1 MKIFDPHVHAISRTT
16 DDYERMAT
24 ADIRKILEPSF
35 WIGQPRTYV
44 GTFLDYFSWITEFE
58 KERAAD
64 HNIAHYAAIAVNP
77 KEANDR
83 GLAEEVLE
91 EMPPFL
97 ERDSVVAVGEVGFD
111 RISDDEEEI
120 MRKQIEMAQEA
131 DLPILVHTPHQRKEE
146 GTRRTINVLKE
157 MNVDEDRVL
166 IDHNTE
172 ETIEMTLDNGYWAG
186 HSIYPRTKL
195 TPKRVADIVQEY
207 GIKRVT
213 INSAADWGPSDPLNV
228 PKTVNEL
235 RTRGFTD
242 EKLHKLI
249 WENPL
254 EFYNQS
260 GRIGRDPV

>member
-16 DDYERMAT
+16 DDYEDMAA
-24 ADIRKILEPSF
+24 ADIRKILEPAF
-35 WIGQPRTYV
+35 WLGQPRTHV
-44 GTFLDYFSWITEFE
+44 GTFLDYFAWITEFE
-58 KERAAD
+58 QERAAEY
-64 HNIAHYAAIAVNP
+64 NVAHYAAIAVNP

-83 GLAEEVLE
+83 ELAEEVLE

-111 RISDDEEEI
+111 RITDDEEEI
-120 MRKQIEMAQEA
+120 MKKQIEIAQEA

-146 GTRRTINVLKE
+146 GTQRTINILKDMDVNE
-157 MNVDEDRVL
+157 GRVL

-172 ETIEMTLDNGYWAG
+172 ETIGMVLDAGYWAG
-186 HSIYPRTKL
+186 HSVYTRTKL

-207 GIKRVT
+207 GIERVT
-213 INSAADWGPSDPLNV
+213 VNSAADWGPSNPLNV

-242 EKLHKLI
+242 PKLHKLV